1 MPRQV
6 HMAYIEPARRALR
19 GVNSAYLHVLGGN
32 ARGFS
37 IAVVCQ
43 IIVVGIRI
51 VARAPRCTCLH
62 MQDVPRWDEE
72 ERQEGGEKKVGGV
85 EVRGKVRERRCSSV
99 PS

>member
-19 GVNSAYLHVLGGN
+19 GVNSAYIHVLGGN

-51 VARAPRCTCLH
+51 VARGP
-62 MQDVPRWDEE
+62 
-72 ERQEGGEKKVGGV
+72 
-85 EVRGKVRERRCSSV
+85 
-99 PS
+99 